1 MKLLMENWRKY
12 LIERETDQIYSE
24 IIDFLAA
31 AFADKKNYEFLDD
44 EEAESYGEE
53 KIDFS
58 DPKNEVAIARNDAS
72 TGAPT
77 HFAIR
82 AYGDVVSGLLQQERI
97 DIGPFQRFKRVT
109 VLTPNISEIISV
121 FDSEGN
127 QYYEV
132 DYLAQDTIFEEISN
146 NAANDPTLHQYNNE
160 TPYLLKLKHVPRR
173 FISRVGNFLV
183 RYVGGVINIKDCTSG
198 YRAIKSSFLR
208 DLDFSYLSTR
218 GYSFQSSL
226 ICDLGWQG
234 AIIAE
239 IPIIFN
245 SRKAG
250 DSKLS
255 LRDQIE
261 FLQNIPRLGFRNIED
276 FFKYSLVG
284 FSGVFINLGIYAFLT
299 RYYNFSEAI
308 APLLSIEA
316 ALISN
321 FLLNNFWTFG
331 SRSNQSRV
339 RVKFIKFHLVSGLGA
354 LINYLVFLLLF
365 FFLEV
370 HDIFANLIGIAFAA
384 VVNYLINS
392 NWTWK
397 DNK

>member
-1 MKLLMENWRKY
+1 M
-12 LIERETDQIYSE
+12 
-24 IIDFLAA
+24 
-31 AFADKKNYEFLDD
+31 
-44 EEAESYGEE
+44 
-53 KIDFS
+53 
-58 DPKNEVAIARNDAS
+58 
-72 TGAPT
+72 
-77 HFAIR
+77 
-82 AYGDVVSGLLQQERI
+82 
-97 DIGPFQRFKRVT
+97 
-109 VLTPNISEIISV
+109 
-121 FDSEGN
+121 
-127 QYYEV
+127 
-132 DYLAQDTIFEEISN
+132 
-146 NAANDPTLHQYNNE
+146 
-160 TPYLLKLKHVPRR
+160 
-173 FISRVGNFLV
+173 V
-183 RYVGGVINIKDCTSG
+183 RYVGGVVNIKDCTSG

-208 DLDFSYLSTR
+208 ELDFSYLSTR

-226 ICDLGWQG
+226 ICDLAWRG
-234 AIIAE
+234 AVISE
-239 IPIIFN
+239 IPIIFK

-261 FLQNIPRLGFRNIED
+261 FLQNIPRLGFRNIQD
-276 FFKYSLVG
+276 FVKYSLVG
-284 FSGVFINLGIYAFLT
+284 FSGVIINLGVYAFLT

-308 APLLSIEA
+308 APVLSIEA

-339 RVKFIKFHLVSGLGA
+339 REKFLKFHFVCGLGA

-365 FFLEV
+365 FVLEV

-397 DNK
+397 DNT